1 MSKSLKQVASEMDPL
16 AAKGT
21 KVLLSSVLRQHRFP
35 VGFPVSG
42 RGLREIVRRHTGPIT
57 VKFLSYNTFL
67 TEAHVSLPDPF
78 PDLRITAK
86 PALHG
91 RAAEIGRR
99 IFSEYDFAA
108 LYEVMQDKQRDEILA
123 AWGPAPPDSHF
134 AGTLTSLFAISKK
147 FRIGRKEGKT
157 YISKGKGTRIRLI
170 LVPVPG
176 IGLVPLPTPD
186 TGVGVGVA
194 IDLSLDSD
202 FYAHK
207 GVLLTEILTPL
218 GAIEVF
224 STHLFFGGGVGKT
237 AEDIINVLTP
247 FEQHISESTPAERFE
262 TQKNELN
269 EMLAF
274 YRVHHRPQNVAI
286 FCGDLN
292 IDGSEPAHFN
302 VLKNLLASINMKDVW
317 AEGPFPNNLKG
328 GQTSRNDD
336 DDTKPDER
344 DFANICTGL
353 AANGDYCDD
362 SRPPNHRPPPDAVG
376 RFDYLFVENPQP
388 SHNYNLDLT
397 RVRRRQF
404 HWSQPADGQFF
415 LSDHLGLETTL
426 LISRK

>member
-21 KVLLSSVLRQHRFP
+21 EVLLSSVLRQHRFP
-35 VGFPVSG
+35 IGFPASD
-42 RGLREIVRRHTGPIT
+42 RGLGEIVRRHTTAIT
-57 VKFLSYNTFL
+57 IKFLTYNTFL

-108 LYEVMQDKQRDEILA
+108 LYEVMQEKQRDEILA
-123 AWGPAPPDSHF
+123 AWGSTAPDNLF
-134 AGTLTSLFAISKK
+134 GGILTSVFAISKK
-147 FRIGRKEGKT
+147 FRIGRKESRT
-157 YISKGKGTRIRLI
+157 YGSKGKVTGVDVI
-170 LVPVPG
+170 PG
-176 IGLVPLPTPD
+176 IGP
-186 TGVGVGVA
+186 A
-194 IDLSLDSD
+194 IDVSLDSD
-202 FYAHK
+202 FYADK
-207 GVLLTEILTPL
+207 GVILTEILTPL
-218 GAIEVF
+218 GPVEVF
-224 STHLFFGGGVGKT
+224 STHLFFGGGFGET
-237 AEDIINVLTP
+237 AEDLVNAATP

-274 YRVHHRPQNVAI
+274 YRAHHRAQNVAI

-292 IDGSEPAHFN
+292 IDGSDPAHFN
-302 VLKNLLASINMKDVW
+302 ELKNLLGSIGMKDVW
-317 AEGPFPNNLKG
+317 ADGPFANNLAG

-362 SRPPNHRPPPDAVG
+362 TRPPNHPPPPDAVG

-404 HWSQPADGQFF
+404 GWGQPADGQFF

-426 LISRK
+426 LLSRK

>member
-16 AAKGT
+16 AAKGN

-123 AWGPAPPDSHF
+123 AWGPAQPDNF
-134 AGTLTSLFAISKK
+134 FGGTLTSLFAVSKK
-147 FRIGRKEGKT
+147 FRIGRKESKT
-157 YISKGKGTRIRLI
+157 YISKGKVTG
-170 LVPVPG
+170 VDVVPG
-176 IGLVPLPTPD
+176 IGPS
-186 TGVGVGVA
+186 
-194 IDLSLDSD
+194 IDISLDSD
-202 FYAHK
+202 FYAKK
-207 GVLLTEILTPL
+207 GVVLTEIQAPF
-218 GAIEVF
+218 GVIEVF
-224 STHLFFGGGVGKT
+224 MTHLFFGGGFGKT
-237 AEDIINVLTP
+237 AEDLINAATP

-274 YRVHHRPQNVAI
+274 YRAHHRPQNVAI

>member
-16 AAKGT
+16 AARGT
-21 KVLLSSVLRQHRFP
+21 EVWLSAVLRQHRFAANVP
-35 VGFPVSG
+35 ASA
-42 RGLREIVRRHTGPIT
+42 RGLGEVVRRHANPIT
-57 VKFLSYNTFL
+57 VKFLTYNTFL
-67 TEAHVSLPDPF
+67 TEAHITLPDPF

-99 IFSEYDFAA
+99 IFAEYDFAA
-108 LYEVMQDKQRDEILA
+108 LYEVMQEKQRDEILA
-123 AWGPAPPDSHF
+123 AWGSAPPDHLF
-134 AGTLTSLFAISKK
+134 GGTLTSVFSISKK
-147 FRIGRKEGKT
+147 FRIGRKESRT
-157 YISKGKGTRIRLI
+157 YGSKGKVTGVEVI
-170 LVPVPG
+170 PG
-176 IGLVPLPTPD
+176 IGPT
-186 TGVGVGVA
+186 
-194 IDLSLDSD
+194 IDVSLDSD
-202 FYAHK
+202 FYANK

-218 GAIEVF
+218 GPIEVY
-224 STHLFFGGGVGKT
+224 STHLFFGGGFGKT
-237 AEDIINVLTP
+237 GEDAVNAVTP
-247 FEQHISESTPAERFE
+247 FEQHISESTPAERFD

-274 YRVHHRPQNVAI
+274 YRTHHRSQNVAI

-292 IDGSEPAHFN
+292 IDGSDSAHFN
-302 VLKNLLASINMKDVW
+302 ELKGLLASIGMRDVW
-317 AEGPFPNNLKG
+317 ADGPFPNDLAG

-344 DFANICTGL
+344 DFSNICTGL

-362 SRPPNHRPPPDAVG
+362 ARPPNHPPPRDAVG

-388 SHNYNLDLT
+388 SHSYILDLT

-404 HWSQPADGQFF
+404 RWAQPAERQFF

-426 LISRK
+426 LVSRK